1 MKIEFKFT
9 VLKGFKELAKLVPLS
24 LKKIFS
30 KEFITKRYYLHAIVT
45 AVIMLIPNFGL
56 NLIFCPTILKVVL
69 LGMFS
74 WYINMRWETYHA
86 SRGNVYDDVDVLTGI
101 YTGILIALVL

>member
-1 MKIEFKFT
+1 MKIEIKWTF
-9 VLKGFKELAKLVPLS
+9 LKGFKELAKLVPLS

-74 WYINMRWETYHA
+74 WYINMRWETYH
-86 SRGNVYDDVDVLTGI
+86 SNRGNVYDDVDVLTGI
-101 YTGILIALVL
+101 YTGILIAFVL

>member
-9 VLKGFKELAKLVPLS
+9 VLKGFKELFKLVPLS

-45 AVIMLIPNFGL
+45 AVIMLLPNFGL
-56 NLIFCPTILKVVL
+56 NLIFCPTILKVFL
-69 LGMFS
+69 LGALG
-74 WYINMRWETYHA
+74 WYINMRWETYHS

-101 YTGILIALVL
+101 YTVILIALVL

>member
-1 MKIEFKFT
+1 MKIEIKWTF
-9 VLKGFKELAKLVPLS
+9 LKGFKELAKLVPLS

-30 KEFITKRYYLHAIVT
+30 KEFITKRYYLRAIVT

-74 WYINMRWETYHA
+74 WYINMRWETYH
-86 SRGNVYDDVDVLTGI
+86 SNRGNVYDDVDVLTGI
-101 YTGILIALVL
+101 YTGILIAFVL

>member
-1 MKIEFKFT
+1 MKIAIKSTF
-9 VLKGFKELAKLVPLS
+9 LKGFKEFAKLVPLS

-30 KEFITKRYYLHAIVT
+30 QEFITKRYHSPAIVT

-74 WYINMRWETYHA
+74 WYINMRWETYH
-86 SRGNVYDDVDVLTGI
+86 SNRGNVYDDVDVLTGI
-101 YTGILIALVL
+101 YTGILIAFVL